1 MHGGNGEE
9 LGIIAND
16 GLPFLTFQEE
26 VELLDERLGA
36 RVGVDDVYGAQ
47 KGIICRGNIILEGPH
62 IACLLTALS
71 ANLHNANGKVLEGSK
86 HAVNA
91 LFEPV
96 SADYANNVGVT
107 LHHFDNGAVRSV
119 IRGKHIARYVAAGA
133 EAVFHKAHGA

>member
-1 MHGGNGEE
+1 MNGSNGQE
-9 LGIIAND
+9 LGIVAND
-16 GLPFLTFQEE
+16 GLPFLTFQEV
-26 VELLDERLGA
+26 VEEFQQGIGA
-36 RVGVDDVYGAQ
+36 RVGVDYINGAQ

-96 SADYANNVGVT
+96 STDYANNVGVT
-107 LHHFDNGAVRSV
+107 LHHFNNGAVGTA